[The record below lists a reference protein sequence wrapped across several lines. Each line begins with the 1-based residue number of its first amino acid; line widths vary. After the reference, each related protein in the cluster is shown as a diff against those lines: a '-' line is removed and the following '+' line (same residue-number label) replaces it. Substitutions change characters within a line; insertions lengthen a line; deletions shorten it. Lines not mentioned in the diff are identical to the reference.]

1 MAGDEQERSSASFLP
16 PDIYPGVSVAKL
28 ASLWIIGSA
37 SLAGNL
43 LFAFI
48 ALKDRRLHRAP
59 YFLMLDLCLGD
70 LIRSSLCFPLVLQ
83 SVSHGSQWTH
93 SQRSC
98 RIVAFWA
105 VLLCFHAAFMLL
117 SISLTRYMA
126 IAHHRFY
133 CKRVRGWACA
143 VFISMAWILSTAM
156 ALPPVF
162 ELGTYRFIQEEAQC
176 TFEHRYVKAND
187 SLGFLLML
195 VSIVLATHFIY
206 MKLLFFIY
214 DHRKMKPAQWTPAI
228 SHNWSFHGP
237 GAAGQ
242 AAANWIAG
250 FGRGPTPPTLI
261 GMRQSTSQGHIKRLV
276 VLEEFK
282 QEKRLCKMF
291 YIITF
296 LFLLLWAPYI
306 VACYLRVFMK
316 TPSLPQGYLTVSVWL
331 TFVQAG
337 VNPVVCFLLNKEVRV
352 SLRSCIPCRR
362 NQTQRDPY
370 IDT

>member
-1 MAGDEQERSSASFLP
+1 MAGQPDLGKSNASLLP
-16 PDIYPGVSVAKL
+16 SDISPASVAKL
-28 ASLWIIGSA
+28 ASLGFIA
-37 SLAGNL
+37 SVSLVGNL

-48 ALKDRRLHRAP
+48 TLRARSLHTAP
-59 YFLMLDLCLGD
+59 YYLMLDLILGD
-70 LIRSSLCFPLVLQ
+70 VIRSLLCFPLVLK
-83 SVSHGSQWTH
+83 SITSGSQWTY
-93 SQRSC
+93 SMRSC
-98 RIVAFWA
+98 RIMAFGA

-133 CKRVRGWACA
+133 CKRMTGWACA
-143 VFISMAWILSTAM
+143 LLISMAWILSTAM

-162 ELGTYRFIQEEAQC
+162 EVGTYKFIREEDQC

-195 VSIVLATHFIY
+195 AFIVGATHLIY

-214 DHRKMKPAQWTPAI
+214 DHRKMKPAQLTPAI
-228 SHNWSFHGP
+228 SQNWSFHGP

-250 FGRGPTPPTLI
+250 FGRGPTPPTLV
-261 GMRQSTSQGHIKRLV
+261 GMRQTTQNQIKRLL

-291 YIITF
+291 YVITV
-296 LFLLLWAPYI
+296 LFLLFWAPYL
-306 VACYLRVFMK
+306 VACYLRVFLK
-316 TPSLPQGYLTVSVWL
+316 AASLPQHYLTVAVWL
-331 TFVQAG
+331 TFAQTG
-337 VNPVVCFLLNKEVRV
+337 VNPIVCILVNKEVRLI
-352 SLRSCIPCRR
+352 LRAYFPCIGT
-362 NQTQRDPY
+362 QTQREPH
-370 IDT
+370 IDI

>member
-1 MAGDEQERSSASFLP
+1 MAGQELEKSNASILP
-16 PDIYPGVSVAKL
+16 SDLSPGTVGKL
-28 ASLWIIGSA
+28 ASLGIIA
-37 SLAGNL
+37 CVSLLGNL
-43 LFAFI
+43 LFA
-48 ALKDRRLHRAP
+48 LLTLRDRSLHRAP
-59 YFLMLDLCLGD
+59 YYLMLDLCLGD
-70 LIRSSLCFPLVLQ
+70 AIRCLLCFPLVLK
-83 SVSHGSQWTH
+83 SISSGSQWAH
-93 SQRSC
+93 SKRSC
-98 RIVAFWA
+98 RIMAFGS

-133 CKRVRGWACA
+133 CKRMKGWACA
-143 VFISMAWILSTAM
+143 MVIAMAWILSMAM

-162 ELGTYRFIQEEAQC
+162 EVGTYKFIREEDQC

-195 VSIVLATHFIY
+195 AFIVGATHFIY

-214 DHRKMKPAQWTPAI
+214 DHRKMKPAQLTPAI
-228 SHNWSFHGP
+228 SQNWSFHGP

-250 FGRGPTPPTLI
+250 FGRGPTPPTLV
-261 GMRQSTSQGHIKRLV
+261 GMRQTTQNQIKRLL

-291 YIITF
+291 YVITF
-296 LFLLLWAPYI
+296 LFLLLWAPYL
-306 VACYLRVFMK
+306 VACYMRVFLRSA
-316 TPSLPQGYLTVSVWL
+316 PLPQGYLTVAVWL
-331 TFVQAG
+331 TFAQAG
-337 VNPVVCFLLNKEVRV
+337 VNPIVCFMLNKEVRLC
-352 SLRSCIPCRR
+352 LRAFLPCR
-362 NQTQRDPY
+362 NPQTQREPY

>member
-1 MAGDEQERSSASFLP
+1 MAGHDLEKGNASLLP
-16 PDIYPGVSVAKL
+16 TDTTPASVGKL
-28 ASLWIIGSA
+28 ASLGCIA
-37 SLAGNL
+37 CVSLAGNL
-43 LFAFI
+43 LFAFTS
-48 ALKDRRLHRAP
+48 LKDRSLHRAP
-59 YFLMLDLCLGD
+59 YYLMLDLCLGD
-70 LIRSSLCFPLVLQ
+70 VIRSLLCFPLVLK
-83 SVSHGSQWTH
+83 SISSGSQWTY
-93 SQRSC
+93 SKRTC
-98 RIVAFWA
+98 KIMAFGA

-133 CKRVRGWACA
+133 SKRMTGWACA
-143 VFISMAWILSTAM
+143 IVISMAWILSMAM

-162 ELGTYRFIQEEAQC
+162 EVGTYKFIREEDQC

-195 VSIVLATHFIY
+195 SFIVGATHFIY

-214 DHRKMKPAQWTPAI
+214 DHRKMKPAQLTPAI
-228 SHNWSFHGP
+228 SQNWSFHGP

-250 FGRGPTPPTLI
+250 FGRGPTPPTLV
-261 GMRQSTSQGHIKRLV
+261 GMRQTTQNQIKRLV

-291 YIITF
+291 YVITF
-296 LFLLLWAPYI
+296 LFLLLWVPYL
-306 VACYLRVFMK
+306 VACYLRVFLK
-316 TPSLPQGYLTVSVWL
+316 TAPLPHGYLTVAVWL

-337 VNPVVCFLLNKEVRV
+337 VNPIICFMLNKELRI
-352 SLRSCIPCRR
+352 SLRSYIPCKST
-362 NQTQRDPY
+362 QTQREPY
-370 IDT
+370 LHT

>member
-1 MAGDEQERSSASFLP
+1 MAGNDDLEKSNASLLP
-16 PDIYPGVSVAKL
+16 ADINPASVGKL
-28 ASLWIIGSA
+28 ASLGIIA
-37 SLAGNL
+37 CVSLAGNL
-43 LFAFI
+43 LFAFTT
-48 ALKDRRLHRAP
+48 LKDRSLHRAP
-59 YFLMLDLCLGD
+59 YYLMLDLCMGD
-70 LIRSSLCFPLVLQ
+70 LIRSLLCFPLVLK
-83 SVSHGSQWTH
+83 SISSGSQWTY
-93 SQRSC
+93 SKRSC
-98 RIVAFWA
+98 RIMAFGA

-133 CKRVRGWACA
+133 SKRMTGWACA
-143 VFISMAWILSTAM
+143 IVISMAWILSMAM

-162 ELGTYRFIQEEAQC
+162 EVGTYKFIREEDQC

-195 VSIVLATHFIY
+195 AFIVGATHFIY

-214 DHRKMKPAQWTPAI
+214 DHRKMKPAQLTPAI
-228 SHNWSFHGP
+228 SQNWSFHGP

-250 FGRGPTPPTLI
+250 FGRGPTPPTLV
-261 GMRQSTSQGHIKRLV
+261 GMRQSTQNQIKRLV

-291 YIITF
+291 YVITF
-296 LFLLLWAPYI
+296 LFLLFWGPYL
-306 VACYLRVFMK
+306 VACYLRVFLK
-316 TPSLPQGYLTVSVWL
+316 AAPLPQGFLTVAVWL
-331 TFVQAG
+331 TFAQAG
-337 VNPVVCFLLNKEVRV
+337 VNPIVCFLLNKEVRV
-352 SLRSCIPCRR
+352 CLRAYIPCKRT
-362 NQTQRDPY
+362 QTQREPY